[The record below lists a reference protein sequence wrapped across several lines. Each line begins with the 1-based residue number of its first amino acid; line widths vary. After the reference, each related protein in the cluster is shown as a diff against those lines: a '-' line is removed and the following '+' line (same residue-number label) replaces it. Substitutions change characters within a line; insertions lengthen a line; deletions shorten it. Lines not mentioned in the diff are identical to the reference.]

1 MRIAQVSTIA
11 SRVPPKGHG
20 GTERIVYA
28 LTEELVKRG
37 HEVTLFASGDSITTA
52 TLDSVYPI
60 NLRETD
66 IEPLY
71 GINTVFLHHLGHA
84 YTKGQEFDIIHD
96 HTGCSGL
103 PFAQLSSRP
112 VVMTMHGL
120 VPPLHKPLFKEFRK
134 ANLVA
139 ISRDQQ
145 KDHLEYNT
153 AGVVHNGLMME
164 GYPFSETNEGY
175 LLYVGQISE
184 AKGTRYAIE
193 VAKKLNLPLI
203 IAARLDKRE
212 KYQTYFKE
220 FVEPFLSDTIRYVG
234 EVGED
239 ERNKLMAHAL
249 CFLHPGTWR
258 EPFGLT
264 MIEAMA
270 CGAPVIAFGN
280 GAIPEIVEEGKT
292 GFIVSTADEMAEA
305 VKKIGTID
313 RAYCRE
319 YALKNFSASRMAAE
333 YEKLYEKLLQASPK
347 G

>member
-1 MRIAQVSTIA
+1 MKIAQVSTIA

-20 GTERIVYA
+20 GTERVVYA

-37 HEVTLFASGDSITTA
+37 HEVTLFASGDSLTSA
-52 TLDSVYPI
+52 KLDSVWPV

-84 YTKGQEFDIIHD
+84 YRLGEEFDIIHD

-112 VVMTMHGL
+112 VIMTMHGL
-120 VPPLHKPLFKEFRK
+120 VPPMHKPLFEEFRK

-139 ISRDQQ
+139 ISNDQRQ
-145 KDHLEYNT
+145 DHLTYNT
-153 AGVVHNGLMME
+153 VGVVHNGLIME
-164 GYPFSETNEGY
+164 NYPFSPAHKGY

-193 VAKKLNLPLI
+193 VAQKLGLPLI

-212 KYQTYFKE
+212 KYQTYYKTY
-220 FVEPFLSDTIRYVG
+220 VEPHLNDQIRYIG
-234 EVGED
+234 EVGEE
-239 ERNKLMAHAL
+239 ERNELMAHAL

-264 MIEAMA
+264 IIEAMA
-270 CGAPVIAFGN
+270 CGAPVVAFNN
-280 GAIPEIVEEGKT
+280 GAIPELIEEGKT
-292 GFIVSTADEMAEA
+292 GFVVKDADEMAEA
-305 VKKIGTID
+305 VKKIDFID

-319 YALKNFSASRMAAE
+319 YSLKNFSASKMASE
-333 YEKLYEKLLQASPK
+333 YEAFYKKLLAAHE
-347 G
+347 